1 MSRQEEARFSLT
13 EVLATP
19 GGAGGA
25 LGPELEIIT
34 ADNGVTSLHRSL
46 VLALSPML
54 RYALMT
60 TPPCVTPTII
70 MPGVSERA
78 VTILRNIITRG
89 ELAEKV
95 TVTREELAETEELF
109 GILGID
115 PSVLE
120 IFPHDNNEE
129 EMHIV
134 SDEIVVKCE
143 LDNMEEDEDN
153 TDSYIGV
160 DNDDPYIDPFCH
172 EDTNIT
178 ADETLVIKTENPDGI
193 KNLDDTEDSEEN
205 RHLVELGMR
214 RMESDILRRQ
224 RELNKLASRKY
235 NRNRK
240 NKKEQLKE
248 DLVTETKRNEELQAK
263 YNLMLSRH
271 ELLKEHLYKLG
282 LLKKKDVVYDL
293 LKKS

>member
-1 MSRQEEARFSLT
+1 MSRQEEASFSLT

-19 GGAGGA
+19 GGSAGA
-25 LGPELEIIT
+25 LGPELEIIA

-54 RYALMT
+54 RHALMT

-78 VTILRNIITRG
+78 LTILRNIITRG
-89 ELAEKV
+89 VLAEKV

-120 IFPHDNNEE
+120 IFPHEKNEE
-129 EMHIV
+129 VTHIV
-134 SDEIVVKCE
+134 SDEILVKCE
-143 LDNMEEDEDN
+143 LKDMEEDEDN
-153 TDSYIGV
+153 MDSYIGV
-160 DNDDPYIDPFCH
+160 DNVPSIDPFCH
-172 EDTNIT
+172 VDTNIT
-178 ADETLVIKTENPDGI
+178 ADETAVIKTENPDDF
-193 KNLDDTEDSEEN
+193 KNLDDTEDSEET

-214 RMESDILRRQ
+214 KMESDILRRQ

-248 DLVTETKRNEELQAK
+248 DLVTEIKRNEELEAK
-263 YNLMLSRH
+263 YNQMLSRH
-271 ELLKEHLYKLG
+271 ELLKDHLYKLG
-282 LLKKKDVVYDL
+282 LLNKKDV
-293 LKKS
+293 

>member
-1 MSRQEEARFSLT
+1 MSRQEEASFSLT

-19 GGAGGA
+19 GGAGGG

-54 RYALMT
+54 RHALMT

-78 VTILRNIITRG
+78 LTILRNIITRG
-89 ELAEKV
+89 VLAEKV

-120 IFPHDNNEE
+120 IFPHEKNEE
-129 EMHIV
+129 VTHIV
-134 SDEIVVKCE
+134 SDEILVKCE
-143 LDNMEEDEDN
+143 LKDMEEDEDN
-153 TDSYIGV
+153 MDSYIGV
-160 DNDDPYIDPFCH
+160 DNVPSIDPFCH
-172 EDTNIT
+172 VDTNIT
-178 ADETLVIKTENPDGI
+178 ADETAVIKTENPDDF

-214 RMESDILRRQ
+214 KMESDILRRQ

-248 DLVTETKRNEELQAK
+248 DLVTEIKRNEELEAK
-263 YNLMLSRH
+263 YNQMLSRH
-271 ELLKEHLYKLG
+271 ELLKDHLYKLG
-282 LLKKKDVVYDL
+282 LLNKKDV
-293 LKKS
+293 